1 MADGKLEQLR
11 NIAHRFRT
19 GQLSLH
25 DAAREAGMT
34 EDQFTTAVKS
44 FAWVDDKAGQ
54 AGRLASATAQTG
66 RRLWQRW
73 TKKDS

>member
-1 MADGKLEQLR
+1 MPNVEQLR
-11 NIAHRFRT
+11 DIAHRFRT

-25 DAAREAGMT
+25 EAAREAGMS
-34 EDQFTTAVKS
+34 EDAFRKAVQG

-54 AGRLASATAQTG
+54 AGRAVESAAAAG

-73 TKKDS
+73 TKS